1 MLLWALIACGPKGGK
16 VQTYEVYDG
25 STHVLTFAD
34 GPGPLMSTAA
44 LPPGQEPRQHPFLHG
59 TAHSAGHEHML
70 GSLLSTSTSTQAFI
84 EALKAE
90 GLELQAQKSR

>member
-1 MLLWALIACGPKGGK
+1 MLLWALVACGHKGGK
-16 VQTYEVYDG
+16 VNTYQVYDG
-25 STHVLTFAD
+25 STHVLTFED
-34 GPGPLMSTAA
+34 GAGPLMSTAA

-59 TAHSAGHEHML
+59 TAHSAGHENLL

-90 GLELQAQKSR
+90 GLEVETKER